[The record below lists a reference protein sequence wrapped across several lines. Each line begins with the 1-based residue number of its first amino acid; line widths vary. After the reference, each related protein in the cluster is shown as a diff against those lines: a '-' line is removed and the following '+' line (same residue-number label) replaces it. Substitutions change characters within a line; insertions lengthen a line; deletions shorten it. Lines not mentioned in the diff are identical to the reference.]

1 MLYNNGQLG
10 YYSGDVEVDKARVQV
25 LLQMNRELNKRKIE
39 LMQEVSAELGRP
51 FEMPLL
57 PETEG
62 EWVTDFGTSCAV
74 EDQAYL
80 DSLEP
85 VNQHLLAAYDAHDA
99 GAMKRALEKGA
110 DPDLRLT
117 WEGDTLAAD
126 AVLSGWPEAAEL
138 LLDAGADPMAEEGR
152 LLIQL
157 CCMGEAELLRRVLQM
172 PGVSPDF
179 SDGYDSLAVWAAEMG
194 QVECLRELR
203 AAGADLLANDG
214 KALCMACAANKVES
228 ARYLLEECGS
238 DTELEYDDWTP
249 LDHAAAHDS
258 MECAKLLLEA
268 GANPEH
274 EDICGRTPMQRA
286 DSERMRQLLDHYC
299 VNSRRR

>member
-1 MLYNNGQLG
+1 M
-10 YYSGDVEVDKARVQV
+10 QV
-25 LLQMNRELNKRKIE
+25 LLQMNRELNKRKRE
-39 LMQEVSAELGRP
+39 LMEETSAVLGRP
-51 FEMPLL
+51 FELPLL
-57 PETEG
+57 PETEE
-62 EWVTDFGTSCAV
+62 EWATAFGTSCAV

-99 GAMKRALEKGA
+99 EAMRRALEKGA
-110 DPDLRLT
+110 DPDLRLI

-126 AVLSGWPEAAEL
+126 AVLSGWPEATEL
-138 LLDAGADPMAEEGR
+138 LLDAGADPMVEDGR

-179 SDGYDSLAVWAAEMG
+179 SDGYDSLAVWAAETG
-194 QVECLRELR
+194 PVECLRELR

-228 ARYLLEECGS
+228 ARYLLEECGA

-249 LDHAAAHDS
+249 LDHAAVHDS
-258 MECAKLLLEA
+258 MECAKLLLDA

-299 VNSRRR
+299 LNPRC

>member
-10 YYSGDVEVDKARVQV
+10 YYSGDVEADKARLQV
-25 LLQMNRELNKRKIE
+25 LLQMNRELNERKRM
-39 LMQEVSAELGRP
+39 LMEEVSAELGRP

-57 PETEG
+57 PEKEG
-62 EWVTDFGTSCAV
+62 EWLTEFGTSCAV

-80 DSLEP
+80 DSLDP

-99 GAMKRALEKGA
+99 DAMRRALEKGA

-117 WEGDTLAAD
+117 WEGDTLTAD
-126 AVLSGWPEAAEL
+126 AVLSGWPEATEA
-138 LLDAGADPMAEEGR
+138 LLDAGADPMVEDGR

-157 CCMGEAELLRRVLQM
+157 CCMGEVALLRRVLQM

-179 SDGYDSLAVWAAEMG
+179 SDGFDSLAVWAAEMG

-203 AAGADLLANDG
+203 AAGADLLADDG
-214 KALCMACAANKVES
+214 KALCMACVANKVET
-228 ARYLLEECGS
+228 ARYLLEECGA

-249 LDHAAAHDS
+249 LDHAAANDS

-274 EDICGRTPMQRA
+274 VDICGRTPLQRA

-299 VNSRRR
+299 LNPRC

>member
-10 YYSGDVEVDKARVQV
+10 YYSGDVEADKARVQV
-25 LLQMNRELNKRKIE
+25 LLQMNRELNKRKRE
-39 LMQEVSAELGRP
+39 LMDEVSAELGRP

-99 GAMKRALEKGA
+99 GAMRRALEKGA
-110 DPDLRLT
+110 DPDLRLA

-126 AVLSGWPEAAEL
+126 VVLSGWPEAAEL
-138 LLDAGADPMAEEGR
+138 LLDAGADPMVEEGR

-157 CCMGEAELLRRVLQM
+157 CCMGEATLLRRVLQM

-214 KALCMACAANKVES
+214 KALCMACASNKVEA
-228 ARYLLEECGS
+228 ARYLLEECGA

-249 LDHAAAHDS
+249 LDHAAFHNS

-274 EDICGRTPMQRA
+274 EGIFGRTPMQRA
-286 DSERMRQLLDHYC
+286 DSERMRQLIDHYC
-299 VNSRRR
+299 VNPRF

>member
-10 YYSGDVEVDKARVQV
+10 YYSRGVEEDKSRMQV
-25 LLQMNRELNKRKIE
+25 LLQVNRELNKRKRE
-39 LMQEVSAELGRP
+39 LMEETSAVLGRP

-57 PETEG
+57 PETEE
-62 EWVTDFGTSCAV
+62 EWATAFGTSCAV

-85 VNQHLLAAYDAHDA
+85 ANQHLLAAYDAHDIE
-99 GAMKRALEKGA
+99 AMRRALEKGA

-126 AVLSGWPEAAEL
+126 AVLSGWPEATEL
-138 LLDAGADPMAEEGR
+138 LLDAGADPMVEDGR

-179 SDGYDSLAVWAAEMG
+179 SDGNDSLAVWAAETG

-214 KALCMACAANKVES
+214 KALCMACVANKVES
-228 ARYLLEECGS
+228 ARYLLVECGA

-274 EDICGRTPMQRA
+274 EDICGRTPVQRA

-299 VNSRRR
+299 LNPRC

>member
-10 YYSGDVEVDKARVQV
+10 YYSGNVEEDKARMQV
-25 LLQMNRELNKRKIE
+25 ILQMNRELNKRKRE
-39 LMQEVSAELGRP
+39 LMEELSAELGRP

-57 PETEG
+57 HETEG
-62 EWVTDFGTSCAV
+62 AWLTEFGTSCAV

-85 VNQHLLAAYDAHDA
+85 VNQHLLAAYDARDA
-99 GAMKRALEKGA
+99 DAMRRALEKGA
-110 DPDLRLT
+110 DPDLRLI

-138 LLDAGADPMAEEGR
+138 LLDAGADPLLEDGR

-194 QVECLRELR
+194 QVECLRELK
-203 AAGADLLANDG
+203 AAGADLLADDG

-228 ARYLLEECGS
+228 ARYLLEECGA

-249 LDHAAAHDS
+249 LDHAAAHDA
-258 MECAKLLLEA
+258 MECAKLLLAA

-274 EDICGRTPMQRA
+274 EGIWGWTPMQRA

-299 VNSRRR
+299 LNSRRG